1 MIQSWSTMKATA
13 FDAVSVGNDVV
24 SFDSTLEI
32 GLGKAER
39 EEKTKFKGK
48 RSFPAQ
54 AKNRNVVGTLVFCR
68 QRNWRCYGLPHR
80 LIVLLG

>member
-13 FDAVSVGNDVV
+13 CDAVSVGNDVV

-39 EEKTKFKGK
+39 EEKTKFKGSR

-54 AKNRNVVGTLVFCR
+54 AKNRNMVGTLVFCR
-68 QRNWRCYGLPHR
+68 QRN
-80 LIVLLG
+80 

>member
-13 FDAVSVGNDVV
+13 CDAVSVGNDVV

-39 EEKTKFKGK
+39 EEKTKFKDSR
-48 RSFPAQ
+48 RSFPA
-54 AKNRNVVGTLVFCR
+54 
-68 QRNWRCYGLPHR
+68 
-80 LIVLLG
+80 